1 MVVGV
6 IQSQISVTDLTL
18 KPGQS
23 AAKFDVEVVNSS
35 DRQAS
40 FHILLAATGGEEQQ
54 LPRRW
59 YHLLPMTSSKVPP
72 GTRSQ
77 YTVRITD
84 TPLPGFV
91 GLANVTVRI
100 ISPELQSEERHI
112 LRLRV
117 EPSIVTAS
125 FDVDLPT
132 TTFQDYPGQLVE
144 IPARIHN
151 NHRSPIVVNIACPG
165 IENWL
170 TENSPK
176 TLRLLPNR
184 WHNIVITCQIPED
197 HSSCESQAYSFQV
210 LVVDNEGDTT
220 TASGMLEVLP
230 LGYFE
235 LVAEKTLLQIPPSRQ
250 WFPHKNAN
258 VVQTQLFVENQSNL
272 KNTLRIAAVFSKLPQ
287 EDADAPY
294 QINFEPIITELELG
308 QIYPIN
314 TQIQVERPWFGWVRI
329 LWIDLQ
335 ARLEDTRLELRNDTE
350 TLQVRVAP
358 IIPRWLQLLG
368 ILILLGAIAG
378 IWFLQLYGQH
388 HHQLV
393 STVQF
398 NGVGSRVVSGSSDQT
413 IRQWQVRRWGL
424 RPSGDRIRLDKAVRI
439 SRYRPVDNNQLMVGL
454 ENGEIQIW
462 DLLEQPDQP
471 RQTLVNQTGQQ
482 DDLDDRVMALTT
494 TTDAH
499 YLFSGHG
506 SGLVSQWYIGPDSA
520 AHAFNSRQPSNEV
533 FIPEL
538 AIYDIAL
545 VGSDDQALAI
555 AGRYN
560 KLLLWDWSEEKTQTS
575 AVLPEASP
583 QNSPETSLVP
593 IEYPPGG
600 QNDYITSLATIE
612 QNPFRLATADNQ
624 GRIMIWDLNSCLDQT
639 TPCSII
645 DQWQLTPE
653 TAVRDIA
660 FSRNGCYLV
669 SASDDGRVMLWPL
682 TGQGRRLTKYLAGQT
697 VKQADTRFNSVD
709 IKLVEAQI
717 LITSGADDQ
726 RVRLHRLKVFRQHS
740 CPGTRSLAPK

>member
-6 IQSQISVTDLTL
+6 IQSQISATDLTL

-40 FHILLAATGGEEQQ
+40 FHIVLAATGEEGEQ

-59 YHLLPMTSSKVPP
+59 YSLSPMTSSKVPP

-91 GLANVTVRI
+91 GLANITVRI

-117 EPSIVTAS
+117 EPSIGTVS
-125 FDVDLPT
+125 FEVDLPT

-151 NHRSPIVVNIACPG
+151 HHRNPITVNIACPG
-165 IENWL
+165 IESWL
-170 TENSPK
+170 TEKSPS
-176 TLRLLPNR
+176 TLRLLPKR
-184 WHNIVITCQIPED
+184 WHNLLIVCQIPEG
-197 HSSCESQAYSFQV
+197 HTACQSQAYPFQV
-210 LVVDNEGDTT
+210 LVVDDEGDAA
-220 TASGMLEVLP
+220 TASGVLEVLP

-235 LVAEKTLLQIPPSRQ
+235 LTAEATRLYLPPTRQ
-250 WFPHKNAN
+250 WLPNRKAN
-258 VVQTQLFVENQSNL
+258 SVQTQLLVENQSNL
-272 KNTLRIAAVFSKLPQ
+272 KNTLQLAVVPAKSSLEATNP
-287 EDADAPY
+287 PY
-294 QINFEPIITELELG
+294 QISFEPRTVELELE
-308 QIYPIN
+308 QTHPIK
-314 TQIQVERPWFGWVRI
+314 TTIQADRPWFGWVRI
-329 LWIDLQ
+329 LWIDIQ
-335 ARLEDTRLELRNDTE
+335 ARLEDTRLDLRNDTE

-358 IIPRWLQLLG
+358 IIPFWLQLLAA
-368 ILILLGAIAG
+368 LVLLGAIAG
-378 IWFLQLYGQH
+378 IWFLQIYRQH

-398 NGVGSRVVSGSSDQT
+398 NGVGDRVVSGSSDQT
-413 IRQWQVRRWGL
+413 IRHWQVRRWGL
-424 RPSGDRIRLDKAVRI
+424 RPFGEVIRLDKAVRI
-439 SRYRPVDNNQLMVGL
+439 SQYRPVDNNQLMVGL

-462 DLLEQPDQP
+462 DLLQQPDQP
-471 RQTLVNQTGQQ
+471 LQTFVNQTQQQ

-506 SGLVSQWYIGPDSA
+506 SGLVSQWYVGPDSA
-520 AHAFNSRQPSNEV
+520 IRDLNPQQPTNEI

-545 VGSDDQALAI
+545 VGPDDQALAI

-560 KLLLWDWSEEKTQTS
+560 KLLLWDWTSEEAQNLTTAS
-575 AVLPEASP
+575 EATN
-583 QNSPETSLVP
+583 QDQPETALVP
-593 IEYPPGG
+593 IDYPAGG
-600 QNDYITSLATIE
+600 QDDYITSLATVE

-624 GRIMIWDLNSCLDQT
+624 GQIIIWNLDSCLNQT
-639 TPCSII
+639 TPCTII
-645 DQWQLTPE
+645 DQWQLTPD

-660 FSRNGCYLV
+660 FSANGCYLV
-669 SASDDGRVMLWPL
+669 SASDDGRIMLWPL
-682 TGQGRRLTKYLAGQT
+682 TGQGRRLTKYLTGQT
-697 VKQADTRFNSVD
+697 VKQANTRFNSVD
-709 IKLVEAQI
+709 IKLVEPQI

-726 RVRLHRLKVFRQHS
+726 WVRLHRLQVPRKTTCRNA
-740 CPGTRSLAPK
+740 G